1 LEVESMPRKPDVP
14 TAPAL
19 TEMADEFFAV
29 AKALRAHANTTLRD
43 QGFTLARGKL
53 LSILER
59 NGPTRVSVLAR
70 KLDITARSV
79 TEAVD
84 ALERDGLVRREAD
97 PGDRRAVLVT
107 LTDQGEQVIHAAA
120 QPRIDAMR
128 RTFGALTAEQR
139 VQLRELLGVLRAAT
153 VDAATETVD

>member
-1 LEVESMPRKPDVP
+1 MSKRQPEPPAVP
-14 TAPAL
+14 TL
-19 TEMADEFFAV
+19 TEVADDFFSV
-29 AKALRAHANTTLRD
+29 AKALRAHANTTLRE

-59 NGPTRVSVLAR
+59 NGPTRVSVLAQ

-84 ALERDGLVRREAD
+84 ALERDGLVSREPD

-107 LTDQGEQVIHAAA
+107 LTEQGAQVIHAAA
-120 QPRIDAMR
+120 QPRLDAMK
-128 RTFGALTAEQR
+128 RTFGALSADQR
-139 VQLRELLGVLRAAT
+139 VQLKELLDILRTAALGP
-153 VDAATETVD
+153 D

>member
-1 LEVESMPRKPDVP
+1 MKRKPDAPTVP
-14 TAPAL
+14 TLA
-19 TEMADEFFAV
+19 EVADEFFAV

-70 KLDITARSV
+70 KLDITPRSV

-84 ALERDGLVRREAD
+84 ALERDGFVRREAD

-107 LTDQGEQVIHAAA
+107 LTDQGEQVIHAAK
-120 QPRIDAMR
+120 QPRLDAMT
-128 RTFGALTAEQR
+128 RTFGALSADQR
-139 VQLRELLGVLRAAT
+139 VQLQGLLGVLRTAT
-153 VDAATETVD
+153 LDAAPEGAD